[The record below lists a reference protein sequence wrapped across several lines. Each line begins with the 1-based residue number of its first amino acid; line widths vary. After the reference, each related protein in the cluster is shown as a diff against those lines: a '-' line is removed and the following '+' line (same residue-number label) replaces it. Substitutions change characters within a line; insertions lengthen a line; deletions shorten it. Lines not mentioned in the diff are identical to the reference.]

1 MVMKFSPGWDAVQY
15 KRKIGSSKKIVAVS
29 HILMMY
35 VKNERRL
42 HLINL
47 KKNTVHTCDIQV
59 INDWALGEEVHEPSV
74 GDVGTPLDL

>member
-1 MVMKFSPGWDAVQY
+1 MARPKN
-15 KRKIGSSKKIVAVS
+15 IAVS
-29 HILMMY
+29 QILMMY

-42 HLINL
+42 HLINM
-47 KKNTVHTCDIQV
+47 KIKIEKNTVHTCDIQV